1 MSVDSPSSD
10 RNPSPPPE
18 FQEDKDLLEAGVIR
32 NTTFSKHWLFSTLMK
47 LIEEVEKENDNKESE
62 EGQNDFSV
70 DVDEEL
76 QTELCKLWDMS
87 MNSEVVQFLNE
98 FKAVEIFVG
107 IIGKS
112 KAPRVTEICIG
123 ILGNMACDSEV
134 CVTMSENEKV
144 RKMVLLLLD
153 NSDPQTLNETT
164 RFLYTSLSNPAAR
177 GEWIKA
183 INEAENIQE
192 HINFI
197 FQSSTNSD
205 LLHNTAEFLDVL
217 LDVDEELC
225 EKWATPLLIQSMLEA
240 FKQIG
245 CKHSTALE
253 TYLHIFQL
261 MSTTETGVESLVECA
276 DSLCPP
282 LMKYLGILCEDEI
295 VGLNGREAALASA
308 LSVLNVIFT
317 SHDDTAAMLL
327 KDERL
332 LRIFLK
338 ILEPLMPYIQKINDE
353 SLSETKPD
361 TATSAGECAKGDNND
376 SNQEPTTST
385 EDKTKEGNKQDLGG
399 QTGSDS
405 EESDEDEMSEKS
417 KQLMMML
424 YQVLQG
430 FTFDVL
436 FSIHVAM
443 TEEDEEEREKTST
456 EGSNQHKNL
465 FTYMNES
472 VSRVRLNHFIATLKD
487 AANDTF
493 NPVDTIKTA
502 ATKFQL
508 DRLER
513 IIKSVEEG
521 RYIHR
526 ENSNDNGT

>member
-47 LIEEVEKENDNKESE
+47 LIEEVEKENDNKEGE
-62 EGQNDFSV
+62 EGQNADFSV

-98 FKAVEIFVG
+98 FKAVEIFIG

-177 GEWIKA
+177 GEWIHA
-183 INEAENIQE
+183 IKGAENIQE

-240 FKQIG
+240 LKQIG

-276 DSLCPP
+276 DGLCPP

-295 VGLNGREAALASA
+295 VGLEGREAALASA

-317 SHDDTAAMLL
+317 THDDTATRLL

-338 ILEPLMPYIQKINDE
+338 ILEPLMPYIKKINDE
-353 SLSETKPD
+353 RISEIKPD
-361 TATSAGECAKGDNND
+361 KVTSGMCAKEDNEG
-376 SNQEPTTST
+376 NQEPTTCT
-385 EDKTKEGNKQDLGG
+385 NDETKDGKQDMDGE
-399 QTGSDS
+399 TGFSS
-405 EESDEDEMSEKS
+405 EELDEDEVSEKR

-430 FTFDVL
+430 FTFDVM
-436 FSIHVAM
+436 FSIHMAM
-443 TEEDEEEREKTST
+443 TEKEEEETEKTST
-456 EGSNQHKNL
+456 KCSNEHKNL

-487 AANDTF
+487 ARNDTF

-502 ATKFQL
+502 ASEFQL

-521 RYIHR
+521 RSVNR